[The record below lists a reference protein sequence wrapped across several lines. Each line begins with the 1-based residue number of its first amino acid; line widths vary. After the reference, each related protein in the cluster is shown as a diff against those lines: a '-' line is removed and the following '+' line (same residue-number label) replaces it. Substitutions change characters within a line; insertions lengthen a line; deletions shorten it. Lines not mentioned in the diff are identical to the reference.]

1 MIVRTLDEIL
11 KSNDRYV
18 KFGKSES
25 RRFLL
30 KADGM
35 GFTFTDG
42 LVQDGAEGQFWWK
55 NHIMS
60 NYFIE
65 GEGEIEVL
73 EPERRTFQI
82 KPGTMF
88 ACDKH
93 EKFIIRV
100 RKRVRNISIITPPF
114 TGREVPGAD
123 GTYPPSE

>member
-1 MIVRTLDEIL
+1 MIVRTLDEIM
-11 KSNDRYV
+11 KSKDRYV

-35 GFTFTDG
+35 GFSVTDG
-42 LVQDGAEGQFWWK
+42 LVYDGAEGQFWWK
-55 NHIMS
+55 HHIMS

-73 EPERRTFQI
+73 EPERKSFQI
-82 KPGTMF
+82 RPGTMF
-88 ACDKH
+88 ACNKH

-100 RKRVRNISIITPPF
+100 RKKIRNISVITPPF
-114 TGREVPGAD
+114 RGFEVPGAD
-123 GTYPPSE
+123 GIFPPSD

>member
-1 MIVRTLDEIL
+1 MIVRTLDEII
-11 KSNDRYV
+11 KNGDRHIKMAY
-18 KFGKSES
+18 GES

-35 GFTFTDG
+35 GFSLTDG
-42 LVQDGAEGQFWWK
+42 LVYDGAEGRFWWK

-73 EPERRTFQI
+73 EPDRKTFQI
-82 KPGTMF
+82 RPGTMF
-88 ACDKH
+88 ACNKH

-100 RKRVRNISIITPPF
+100 KKRVRNISIIIPPF
-114 TGREVPGAD
+114 MGQEIAGA
-123 GTYPPSE
+123 GGIYPASD